1 MSKKTDLL
9 ISMNYEDNFLA
20 LADYLI
26 LLSNK
31 HKDNKKV
38 QRLHKA
44 LQEMYFHT
52 NTMMIKNRE
61 LEIEVSNIKE
71 EFNIFK
77 KQFYEYKQ
85 KPIKNE

>member
-9 ISMNYEDNFLA
+9 MSMNYEDNFLA

-38 QRLHKA
+38 KRLHKA

-52 NTMMIKNRE
+52 NTIAIKNRE
-61 LEIEVSNIKE
+61 LEIEISNIKE

-77 KQFYEYKQ
+77 KEFYKFNQ
-85 KPIKNE
+85 KPIKYE